1 MGIVTKDKTNLIQI
15 KDKETIKNLLE
26 IKNKLEAETGL
37 RVSGQNVV
45 NHLLKIYQERN
56 DAKSI

>member
-1 MGIVTKDKTNLIQI
+1 MTKDKTNLIQI

-26 IKNKLEAETGL
+26 IKNKLEDETGL

-45 NHLLKIYQERN
+45 NHLLKIYHERN
-56 DAKSI
+56 DEKSS